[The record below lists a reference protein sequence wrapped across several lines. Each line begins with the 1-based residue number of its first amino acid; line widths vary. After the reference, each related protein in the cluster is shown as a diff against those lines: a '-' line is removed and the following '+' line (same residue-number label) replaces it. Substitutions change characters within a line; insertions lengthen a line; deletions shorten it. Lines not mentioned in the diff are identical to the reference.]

1 MDAVNELNGEIYIIT
16 ISSRFQNRCVCAIS
30 LLFCFRLFQ
39 LFGEFRRLRLMP
51 KPLMSGSWFIII
63 LLTNQVKKR

>member
-16 ISSRFQNRCVCAIS
+16 VSSRFQNRCVCAIS
-30 LLFCFRLFQ
+30 LLFCFR